1 MGKLRNHGGDTAVG
15 MAQWIGR
22 KIRHHEPLSEVDDF
36 KTTRQGGQLRVGVV
50 KDEPLKVVY
59 LLGSGQRYE
68 ITVRE
73 IAAEESVPQLVSVG
87 V

>member
-1 MGKLRNHGGDTAVG
+1 MGKLRIHDGDTAVG

-22 KIRHHEPLSEVDDF
+22 KIRHHDPLSEVDDF

-59 LLGSGQRYE
+59 LLGGGQRYE

>member
-1 MGKLRNHGGDTAVG
+1 MGKLRNHSGDSAVG

-22 KIRHHEPLSEVDDF
+22 KIRHHDPLSEVDDF

-50 KDEPLKVVY
+50 KDEPLKVIY
-59 LLGSGQRYE
+59 FLGGGQRYE

-73 IAAEESVPQLVSVG
+73 VEPDEPVKKLVAVG
-87 V
+87 A